1 MIEKL
6 EERKEKERCAISRDG
21 DNKVSDQELFR
32 QLGNKI
38 KVAKK

>member
-6 EERKEKERCAISRDG
+6 EERKEKERRAISHDG

-32 QLGNKI
+32 HLGNKI
-38 KVAKK
+38 KVQKK